1 MVTSCGKCE
10 LSGSEVRIFFVLSKT
25 LFLKLELR
33 QLLSIHSCLSLSQIK
48 RGELLILVVISCLG
62 NSLLADDSEDLGDG
76 FSCELFTD
84 DK

>member
-10 LSGSEVRIFFVLSKT
+10 LSGSEVRIFFVLSET

-33 QLLSIHSCLSLSQIK
+33 QFLSINSCLSLSQIK
-48 RGELLILVVISCLG
+48 RGELLILVVISCFG
-62 NSLLADDSEDLGDG
+62 DSLLADHSENFSDG
-76 FSCELFTD
+76 FSCKLYID